1 MNADEFVQARVLRG
15 VGKFSRHVKIK
26 NLAGANLDALRY
38 DIRQR
43 WSSMPG
49 RTVNA

>member
-1 MNADEFVQARVLRG
+1 MIKFMNVDEFVQARVLRG

-38 DIRQR
+38 DIRQALEFDAR
-43 WSSMPG
+43 
-49 RTVNA
+49 